1 MMQLITLRV
10 ISSQLWI
17 IVVDYILY
25 VDYYYRT
32 KEPFPI
38 ISPDPAAPPIVYEK
52 GAGRGRGLDRHM
64 YGGSLCGRTAGF
76 RFSVT

>member
-17 IVVDYILY
+17 IVLDYILY
-25 VDYYYRT
+25 MYYYYRT

-38 ISPDPAAPPIVYEK
+38 ISPDPAAPPMVYANVYEK
-52 GAGRGRGLDRHM
+52 GAG
-64 YGGSLCGRTAGF
+64 
-76 RFSVT
+76 